1 MGSQLQAI
9 RSQSGTNLTVLQF
22 KVVETQRFNI
32 GSGTPDL
39 SVIKGGKPNPKIIEK
54 FGTSSISENEMKE
67 GISEQPS
74 PLEVISDKE
83 DAESEGNQSIG
94 EERQA
99 FEQNDISNSY
109 SRIVHVG
116 IG

>member
-1 MGSQLQAI
+1 
-9 RSQSGTNLTVLQF
+9 
-22 KVVETQRFNI
+22 
-32 GSGTPDL
+32 
-39 SVIKGGKPNPKIIEK
+39 
-54 FGTSSISENEMKE
+54 
-67 GISEQPS
+67 
-74 PLEVISDKE
+74 VISDKE

-99 FEQNDISNSY
+99 FEQNDISNTY